1 MSSCNRIPGIGGRY
15 VAACT
20 VACLVCVLL
29 GYGRSLDAFFVSDD
43 FDIILSVAR
52 DGPFGIWAGRGSDF
66 LRPVVALSMY
76 IDHALWGLDHR
87 GYHAVSL
94 LIHTLC
100 SLLVAMI
107 AFLMTSDA
115 NTSRRR
121 AETAAFAAGLLFA
134 ALPTHDEPVIWISG
148 RGDLLAGL
156 FALTAIL
163 SSFCYLRGA
172 RSWSLSTAL
181 LATAFALLSKEAA
194 VSLPIMIAAYAC
206 LRGGLKSSRV
216 GMNRRVLVVTGQI
229 TLLAVYLLTRR
240 LILGHFVGGYGLS
253 IHGRLDMEVLGKL
266 FAYFPSRVLAPAL
279 GVVEVQ
285 GVAFPLSLV
294 IYAVAIA
301 AAAAL
306 LLRCRNRIPVGVVL
320 ASFSMM
326 LISLVPVMNL
336 SVVANSSEGSRFLYL
351 PSAMMVLTLVV
362 VAASTLARRTMVILT
377 LAFALPGVM
386 LTHHASGHWVEAGML
401 ARRTVASLGE
411 IAGLDRIWLLNIPD
425 SLNGAYVFRTGIDSA
440 NKLFNGVD
448 AVHRVIPILRHPV
461 TPTGESVMA
470 ERLAQGRYTLQP
482 TGGSAP
488 APCHSQINENE
499 SLCLRFEDLEYSGL
513 LVSVEGTAADG
524 IASWRSGRLSLLD
537 TWPMERP

>member
-1 MSSCNRIPGIGGRY
+1 MCSHNRTSEIGVRY
-15 VAACT
+15 VAACA

-66 LRPVVALSMY
+66 LRPAAALSMY
-76 IDHALWGLDHR
+76 VDHAFWGLDHR

-94 LIHTLC
+94 LIHALC

-107 AFLMTSDA
+107 AFLMTSEA

-121 AETAAFAAGLLFA
+121 AETAALAAGLLFA

-156 FALTAIL
+156 FSLTAIL
-163 SSFCYLRGA
+163 SSFSYLRGA
-172 RSWSLSTAL
+172 RTWSLLVAL
-181 LATAFALLSKEAA
+181 LATTFALLSKEAA
-194 VSLPIMIAAYAC
+194 ASLPIMIIAYAYIS
-206 LRGGLKSSRV
+206 GGLMSSRV
-216 GMNRRVLVVTGQI
+216 GMNRRTIVVTCQI

-240 LILGHFVGGYGLS
+240 LILGYFVGGYGLS
-253 IHGRLDMEVLGKL
+253 VHGRFDMEVLGKL
-266 FAYFPSRVLAPAL
+266 FAYFPSRILAPAL
-279 GVVEVQ
+279 GVVDLQ

-294 IYAVAIA
+294 MYAIAIA
-301 AAAAL
+301 AAVAL
-306 LLRCRNRIPVGVVL
+306 LVRCRNRIPVGVVL
-320 ASFSMM
+320 ASFSMT
-326 LISLVPVMNL
+326 LISIVPVMNL

-362 VAASTLARRTMVILT
+362 VAASTLARRTIVILT
-377 LAFALPGVM
+377 LTFALPGLM
-386 LTHHASGHWVEAGML
+386 LTHHSSGHWVEAGIL

-411 IAGLDRIWLLNIPD
+411 ITELDRIWLLNIPD

-461 TPTGESVMA
+461 TPTGESVMS
-470 ERLAQGRYTLQP
+470 ERLARGRYTLQP
-482 TGGSAP
+482 SDGAAP
-488 APCHSQINENE
+488 APCYSQINENE
-499 SLCLRFEDLEYSGL
+499 SLCLRFEDLEHNGL
-513 LVSVEGTAADG
+513 LVSIEGTAADG
-524 IASWRSGRLSLLD
+524 IASWSSGRLRLLD
-537 TWPMERP
+537 TWSMERP